1 MRQIFLDTETTGLS
15 AAKGHRIIEIGAV
28 EIIDRKLTGND
39 YQTYLNPERKIDPGS
54 INIHGITNEF
64 ISDKPLFKEI
74 LKDLLSYISDS
85 EIIMHN
91 APFDTSFLDNEFL
104 LAGMQKKLDD
114 LCSIQDS
121 LVIAR
126 EMHPGKR
133 NSLDALCTR
142 YDVDNS
148 SRDLHGALIDAKL
161 LANVFL
167 LMTGGQVGF
176 FGDQQSS
183 NDHQENNVTHF
194 DYSKR
199 SIIKVKTNKD
209 DLESH
214 KNYIKKLSKNIK
226 KKLKW

>member
-28 EIIDRKLTGND
+28 EIIDRRLTGND

-91 APFDTSFLDNEFL
+91 APFDTSFLDNEFS
-104 LAGMQKKLDD
+104 LAGMQKKLVD

-142 YDVDNS
+142 YEVDTS

-161 LANVFL
+161 LAHVYL

-176 FGDQQSS
+176 FSEKQAAD
-183 NDHQENNVTHF
+183 DHQEDVLTDF

-199 SIIKVKTNKD
+199 SIIKVKAKKD

-214 KNYIKKLSKNIK
+214 KNYIKRLSKNTK
-226 KKLKW
+226 KS

>member
-54 INIHGITNEF
+54 INVHGITNEF

-91 APFDTSFLDNEFL
+91 APFDASFLDNEFL
-104 LAGMQKKLDD
+104 LAGMQKKLVD

-142 YDVDNS
+142 YDVDTS
-148 SRDLHGALIDAKL
+148 SREVHGALIDAKL
-161 LANVFL
+161 LANVYL

-183 NDHQENNVTHF
+183 NDPHESDVTHF

-199 SIIKVKTNKD
+199 NIIKVKASKN
-209 DLESH
+209 DLDNH
-214 KNYIKKLSKNIK
+214 KKYIKKLLKTSSK
-226 KKLKW
+226 

>member
-91 APFDTSFLDNEFL
+91 APFDTSFLDNEFS
-104 LAGMQKKLDD
+104 LAGMQKKLVD

-148 SRDLHGALIDAKL
+148 NRDLHGALIDAKL
-161 LANVFL
+161 LANVYL

-176 FGDQQSS
+176 FGDQQS
-183 NDHQENNVTHF
+183 
-194 DYSKR
+194 
-199 SIIKVKTNKD
+199 
-209 DLESH
+209 
-214 KNYIKKLSKNIK
+214 
-226 KKLKW
+226 

>member
-28 EIIDRKLTGND
+28 EIIDRRLTGND

-54 INIHGITNEF
+54 INVHGITNEF

-74 LKDLLSYISDS
+74 SKDLLSYISDS

-91 APFDTSFLDNEFL
+91 APFDASFLDNEFL
-104 LAGMQKKLDD
+104 LAGMQKKLVD

-142 YDVDNS
+142 YDVDTS
-148 SRDLHGALIDAKL
+148 SREVHGALIDAKL
-161 LANVFL
+161 LANVYL

-183 NDHQENNVTHF
+183 NDHQENEVTYF

-199 SIIKVKTNKD
+199 NVINVNASKN
-209 DLESH
+209 DLSNH
-214 KNYIKKLSKNIK
+214 KKYIKKLENNTNK
-226 KKLKW
+226 KHNW

>member
-28 EIIDRKLTGND
+28 EIIDRRLTGND

-104 LAGMQKKLDD
+104 LAGMQKKLVD

-142 YDVDNS
+142 YDVDTS
-148 SRDLHGALIDAKL
+148 SREVHGALIDAKL
-161 LANVFL
+161 LANVYL

-183 NDHQENNVTHF
+183 NDHQENDVTHF

-199 SIIKVKTNKD
+199 SIIKVKASKN
-209 DLESH
+209 DLDNH
-214 KNYIKKLSKNIK
+214 KKYIKKLSKNTN
-226 KKLKW
+226 KKLNW

>member
-54 INIHGITNEF
+54 INVHGITNEF

-91 APFDTSFLDNEFL
+91 APFDASFLDNEFL
-104 LAGMQKKLDD
+104 LAGMQKKLVD

-142 YDVDNS
+142 YDVDTS
-148 SRDLHGALIDAKL
+148 SREVHGALIDAKL
-161 LANVFL
+161 LANVYL

-183 NDHQENNVTHF
+183 NDPVSYTHLPLPT
-194 DYSKR
+194 S
-199 SIIKVKTNKD
+199 
-209 DLESH
+209 DLV
-214 KNYIKKLSKNIK
+214 
-226 KKLKW
+226 